1 MSGYD
6 VIVLGGGTA
15 GCALAARLSEELSRQ
30 VCLVEAGPDY
40 GPYAAGGW
48 PADILDARQ
57 LAFSHSWETDRE
69 DRSQLR
75 ARILGGCSSHNACVV
90 LAGAPSDYDEWG
102 DGWRHAELE
111 PYLARARAQLRTRPT
126 APEALSPWHRAWAE
140 GAGED
145 AIVHDVNIVD
155 GVRWN
160 AAFAYLDE
168 ARERPNLT
176 ILGGA
181 LADRLLLEGDRAVG
195 AVTSAGEL
203 RAATV
208 VVAAGAYGSPGILLR
223 TGLTPERGLPV
234 GEGLL
239 DHVGVGVGWAATDRL
254 AAAMAGFGG
263 QVPMAQV
270 TVKLRCGDCPPGLW
284 DAFVFPGIEPTEG
297 GWEISAAAFAM
308 KPVSRGRVRLNGPDP
323 RTPLAVEH
331 GFLADERDATV
342 LTTALQQLRELATHP
357 AIAAH
362 TAAEVR
368 PGADVPAERHVR
380 ESARGFF
387 HPTGTCAIGRVVD
400 ARGRVFGIDGLV
412 VADASIMPTIP
423 RVNTNLSTAA
433 VAERLAETI

>member
-1 MSGYD
+1 VAGYD
-6 VIVLGGGTA
+6 VLVLGGGTA
-15 GCALAARLSEELSRQ
+15 GCALAARLSEEPSRR

-40 GPYAAGGW
+40 GPFAVGGW

-57 LAFSHSWETDRE
+57 LAFSHSWETDRD

-90 LAGAPSDYDEWG
+90 LAGAPEDYDEWG
-102 DGWRHAELE
+102 DGWRFRELE
-111 PYLARARAQLRTRPT
+111 PYLARAREQLRTRPT
-126 APEALSPWHRAWAE
+126 PFEALTPWHRAWTEA
-140 GAGED
+140 AGEN
-145 AIVHDVNIVD
+145 AIVHDVNVVD

-160 AAFAYLDE
+160 ASFAYLDE

-176 ILGGA
+176 ILGDV
-181 LADRLLLEGDRAVG
+181 LVDRVLLEGDQAVG

-223 TGLTPERGLPV
+223 SGLTPERGLPV

-239 DHVGVGVGWAATDRL
+239 DHVGVGVGWAATDGL
-254 AAAMAGFGG
+254 AAAMAAFDG

-284 DAFVFPGIEPTEG
+284 DAFAFPAIDPGET
-297 GWEISAAAFAM
+297 GWEVSGAVFCM
-308 KPVSRGRVRLNGPDP
+308 KPVSRGRVRLNGADP

-331 GFLADERDATV
+331 GFLADGRDVVV
-342 LTTALQQLRELATHP
+342 LTAALEQLRELAAQP
-357 AIAAH
+357 AIAAFA
-362 TAAEVR
+362 AAEAR
-368 PGADVPAERHVR
+368 PGPGVPAERHVR
-380 ESARGFF
+380 ETARGFF

-400 ARGRVFGIDGLV
+400 ARGRVLGVDGLV

-423 RVNTNLSTAA
+423 RANTNLSTAA